1 MNRIATPKPA
11 SLHDDRP
18 NSGGRPKRRRRESG
32 VISIELVFLVP
43 LVVLPLMLFAL
54 FAGRLGMMSIRVERA
69 AREAARAAS
78 QQLDPGP
85 AQDIAR
91 QTIIDALGQSQWSR
105 CATSPRTVI
114 DTEGVGTQP
123 EGYND
128 QGVVTVTLSCTL
140 DMSVFGPLI
149 TTEHT
154 FTQTAIESV
163 DEYRSRAPQ

>member
-1 MNRIATPKPA
+1 MTGRTVTRTRNTP
-11 SLHDDRP
+11 RCR
-18 NSGGRPKRRRRESG
+18 NVREAG

-54 FAGRLGMMSIRVERA
+54 FAGRLGLMSIRVERA

-85 AQDIAR
+85 ARDIAQR
-91 QTIIDALGQSQWSR
+91 TLVDSLGAAQWAR
-105 CATSPRTVI
+105 CANSPRTTI
-114 DTEGVGTQP
+114 NTEGVGSQP
-123 EGYND
+123 EGFAD

-149 TTEHT
+149 TTTHT
-154 FTQTAIESV
+154 FTETAIESV
-163 DEYRSRAPQ
+163 DEYRSRAPE